1 MIKLFYALLMLFFC
15 VVGIACFLY
24 LFYVFNYNEKLWYF
38 YFPVGKKF
46 REGFWSEA
54 SEEPGLLCIDID
66 NSSEPS
72 MWRINATLSHLP
84 TSGLTNVSV
93 EMLKSDYGLMYPLAC
108 LLAFLAFGLAY
119 FIFFSWVAKV
129 NTFKRIVLVFV
140 EPHINPSIR
149 DSLSY
154 EILNSILSLKY

>member
-1 MIKLFYALLMLFFC
+1 
-15 VVGIACFLY
+15 
-24 LFYVFNYNEKLWYF
+24 
-38 YFPVGKKF
+38 
-46 REGFWSEA
+46 
-54 SEEPGLLCIDID
+54 
-66 NSSEPS
+66 

-149 DSLSY
+149 DSLSF